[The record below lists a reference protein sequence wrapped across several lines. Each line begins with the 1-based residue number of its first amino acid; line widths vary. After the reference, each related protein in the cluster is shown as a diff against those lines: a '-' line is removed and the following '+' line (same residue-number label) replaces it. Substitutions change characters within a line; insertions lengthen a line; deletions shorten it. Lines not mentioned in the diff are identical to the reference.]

1 MTPAAVKSR
10 RRACW
15 LPAQLLMDTN
25 RNASTDTPGNGPAAL
40 PLHRPVLLDETMAR
54 LAVRS
59 GGAYLDGTLGEGGHA
74 QRLLELSAPDG
85 VTLGIDR
92 DPRTL
97 DIARQRLHQYG
108 GRLIAAHGSYS
119 DMAQIAA
126 GHGIAAVD
134 GILLDLGFSSRQVD
148 RPGYG
153 FSFQTDE
160 PLDMRYDTVGPSAAD
175 LVNSADAEELADLI
189 YRYGEERRN
198 RAVARSIVANRP
210 IHTTGR
216 LAEVVARAVGGV
228 GSKGRRGRHPAT
240 RTFQALRIAVN
251 RELEHLE
258 KGLDAAAGLLSP
270 GGRLAVISYH
280 SLEDRI
286 VKRWLDATAAT
297 CVCPP
302 ELPVCVCA
310 HEPTLRLLG
319 RRAVRPTASETA
331 ANPRS
336 RSARLR
342 SAMRLPA
349 GG

>member
-1 MTPAAVKSR
+1 MTLLAAKSR
-10 RRACW
+10 CRACW
-15 LPAQLLMDTN
+15 LPGQLLMDMN
-25 RNASTDTPGNGPAAL
+25 RNASTDATGSDPTAL
-40 PLHRPVLLDETMAR
+40 PLHRPALLDETMER

-59 GGAYLDGTLGEGGHA
+59 GGVYIDGTLGEGGHA

-92 DPRTL
+92 DPRSL

-126 GHGIAAVD
+126 GHDIAAVD

-153 FSFQTDE
+153 FSFQADE
-160 PLDMRYDTVGPSAAD
+160 PLDMRYDTSGPSAAD
-175 LVNSADAEELADLI
+175 LVNSADAEELASLI
-189 YRYGEERRN
+189 YRYGEERRS

-216 LAEVVARAVGGV
+216 LAAVVARAVGGV

-258 KGLDAAAGLLSP
+258 KGVDAAAELLAP

-286 VKRWLDATAAT
+286 VKRWLDAAAAT

-310 HEPTLRLLG
+310 HEPTMRLLG